1 MHLVVDSRRSG
12 CCNLSSSAFTNFL
25 PHQTNEPFPGKAEI
39 VGRKR
44 KYPKKKSPH
53 LIKYDC
59 WGHLGHKN
67 RKHFLARWKKSQDI
81 VQTTLLSS
89 PHSTLLTNIWWQ
101 KGWGIISKP
110 TSFTWGNK
118 HSNETMSEPE
128 HCQNEKKGRRKVVF
142 FFCRFES
149 REENTS
155 GSMPIYSRDKVLYWV
170 LLWGQKQE
178 ERDYSVGKQK
188 KKPDT

>member
-1 MHLVVDSRRSG
+1 M
-12 CCNLSSSAFTNFL
+12 
-25 PHQTNEPFPGKAEI
+25 
-39 VGRKR
+39 
-44 KYPKKKSPH
+44 
-53 LIKYDC
+53 
-59 WGHLGHKN
+59 
-67 RKHFLARWKKSQDI
+67 KKSQDI
-81 VQTTLLSS
+81 VQTTLLS

-128 HCQNEKKGRRKVVF
+128 HCQNKKKEEEKLS

-178 ERDYSVGKQK
+178 ERDSVGKQK
-188 KKPDT
+188 KSQKRGCLTFLWGNGLDHINFSLIFGWALPLTYFFLFLLNRRGRSKAHFGVYTVEWI